1 MDPAVSDK
9 KVIASFAYGWVC
21 ESLSWR
27 VEEIKNFAR
36 ANRGEDLGMTSA
48 SWPSATARPE

>member
-27 VEEIKNFAR
+27 VEEMKNFAR
-36 ANRGEDLGMTSA
+36 ANRDEDLGMTSA